1 MDPEQAGQRSWLV
14 VSGRSAQATAP
25 SNWRQRWSAALRLRL
40 AKMAELPLS
49 HKDSNGVGWIDWLP
63 GMLGGWTQVR
73 DLREMPKQTF
83 RQWFEE
89 REKAGKKG
97 PANGN

>member
-1 MDPEQAGQRSWLV
+1 V
-14 VSGRSAQATAP
+14 I
-25 SNWRQRWSAALRLRL
+25 
-40 AKMAELPLS
+40 S

-83 RQWFEE
+83 RQWFET
-89 REKAGKKG
+89 REKTAKKG
-97 PANGN
+97 AADGN